1 MGWTESG
8 SWKAKTVENR
18 LTPSHH
24 HFLHPPPPLP
34 SPPLQSDSKTKR
46 LSSHFEGL
54 LADREALI
62 EQLATQE
69 STLKHALEDKA
80 QAERKLKEE
89 RQRLISVGVW
99 GGVGGGRAEYW
110 RGYLHAYISIAVNIV
125 LMFQLSHAHTP
136 CHHHTHTHMHAPCA
150 LPCPSHTTPL
160 TRLIRCYV
168 NNWAPL
174 NT

>member
-8 SWKAKTVENR
+8 RWKAKTVENR

-89 RQRLISVGVW
+89 RQRLISVGLW
-99 GGVGGGRAEYW
+99 GGEGGGGGGLNIGVDIYM
-110 RGYLHAYISIAVNIV
+110 HISV
-125 LMFQLSHAHTP
+125 
-136 CHHHTHTHMHAPCA
+136 
-150 LPCPSHTTPL
+150 
-160 TRLIRCYV
+160 
-168 NNWAPL
+168 
-174 NT
+174 